1 VFGCIRLRIPVIRL
15 FKVSVPSSIVLL
27 IVSEAILLLSCYVIA
42 VYWTVE
48 AADVFLFDDDGIW
61 GVSFVVLVVLI
72 GLYFADMYN
81 DYGIGSRI
89 ALVQQFCLV
98 LGVSFL
104 FQALLN
110 YGRWNALVLP
120 KWGMV
125 YGSSLALVLLPAWRI
140 AFTNVVWKAVGARKL
155 LFLGSSPIVCE
166 IIERIFERPE
176 LGMAPIGYLD
186 NDPESPEKLAGAP
199 KLGAIVDLRSVV
211 AAHPP
216 DSIVVG
222 LNERRRNLPVEQ
234 LLDLRLSG
242 IHVEEAA
249 VTYQAIFHRVS
260 TRELRPS
267 QLIFSA
273 ELGPNS
279 RSIAVRTIYS
289 MAICLIGLVV
299 TLPVMAVVAVL
310 VKLTSPGPI
319 LFRQTRVGFN
329 GVPFVL
335 YKFRSMYQ
343 DAEARTGPVWAA
355 KDDPRITPLGRWLRK
370 LRLDELPQLFNVLR
384 GEMSIVGPRP
394 ERPEFVTVLQERI
407 PYYRQRHCVKPG
419 ITGWAQINHKYGD
432 TVEDAI
438 VKLEYDLYYIQNLAT
453 SLDAYIIFHTAKTML
468 FGRGSQ

>member
-1 VFGCIRLRIPVIRL
+1 VIRL
-15 FKVSVPSSIVLL
+15 FKVSVPSSVVLL
-27 IVSEAILLLSCYVIA
+27 IVSEAILLLSCYMIA

-61 GVSFVVLVVLI
+61 GVAFVVLVVLI

-81 DYGIGSRI
+81 TYGPGSRI

-125 YGSSLALVLLPAWRI
+125 YGSSLALILLPAWRI

-176 LGMAPIGYLD
+176 LGMAPVGYLD
-186 NDPESPEKLAGAP
+186 DDPESPEKLSGAP
-199 KLGAIVDLRSVV
+199 KLGVMADLRSVV

-222 LNERRRNLPVEQ
+222 LNDRRRNLPVEQ

-249 VTYQAIFHRVS
+249 VTYQTIFHRVS

-267 QLIFSA
+267 QLVFSA

-279 RSIAVRTIYS
+279 HSIAVQTIYS
-289 MAICLIGLVV
+289 TVICLIALVV

-343 DAEARTGPVWAA
+343 DAEARTGPVWAT

-394 ERPEFVTVLQERI
+394 ERPEFVTILQEKI

-419 ITGWAQINHKYGD
+419 ITGWAQINHKYAD

-438 VKLEYDLYYIQNLAT
+438 VKLEYDLYYIQNVAT